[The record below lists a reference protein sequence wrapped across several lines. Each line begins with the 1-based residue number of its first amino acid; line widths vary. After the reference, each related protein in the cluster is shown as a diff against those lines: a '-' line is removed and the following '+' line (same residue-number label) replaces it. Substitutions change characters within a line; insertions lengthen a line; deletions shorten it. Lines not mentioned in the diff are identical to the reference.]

1 MGEICFHNEGHFK
14 QMAVHRIVQNWL
26 REATEEEVAAAS
38 LTMNNELLK
47 VINRKMTQLG
57 RDSVKECLSLVND
70 ENRQN
75 LTDSFYHKL
84 LKVLVDAADLDSN
97 WDHESREDTLFTVS

>member
-1 MGEICFHNEGHFK
+1 MGEICFHNEGHFM

-38 LTMNNELLK
+38 LTMDKGLLE

-57 RDSVKECLSLVND
+57 RDSVKESLSLVNY
-70 ENRQN
+70 ENRKN
-75 LTDSFYHKL
+75 LMDSFYHKL
-84 LKVLVDAADLDSN
+84 LKVLVDASDLDSK
-97 WDHESREDTLFTVS
+97 WLGTQP